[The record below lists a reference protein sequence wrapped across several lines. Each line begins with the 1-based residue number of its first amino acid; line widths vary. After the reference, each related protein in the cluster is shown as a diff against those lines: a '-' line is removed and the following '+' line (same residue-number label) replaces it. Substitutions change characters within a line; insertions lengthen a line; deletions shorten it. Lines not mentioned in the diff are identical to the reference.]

1 MQKAM
6 PAAARI
12 ARWLAAFAAGLL
24 LLAVSAAPAAAQ
36 HDSWPGEGADPA
48 AEVVSEGG
56 DEASGDAGV
65 EDEYDEVLPADVE
78 VSWDPTPREPRPDR
92 PVPTPIAELPLARG
106 KTIPGRTAR
115 MRADGK
121 AAVPLGAP
129 RRVRDV
135 VRALNEIAGKPY
147 KWGGGH
153 GSIIDRGYDCSGAVS
168 YGLIRNRLLSSPM
181 VSGRLAHWGSAGAG
195 RWISV
200 YANNGHVYMEVA
212 GLRLDTS
219 PVGDPTR
226 RKGVRWRPAIGRR
239 GGFAARH
246 PAGL

>member
-1 MQKAM
+1 M
-6 PAAARI
+6 PSAART
-12 ARWLAAFAAGLL
+12 ARCLATLAAGLV
-24 LLAVSAAPAAAQ
+24 LLALSAAPAAAQ
-36 HDSWPGEGADPA
+36 HDTWPGDQADPA
-48 AEVVSEGG
+48 AELVQDEYA
-56 DEASGDAGV
+56 DEAWGDAGV
-65 EDEYDEVLPADVE
+65 EDEYDDTAVLPADIE
-78 VSWDPTPREPRPDR
+78 VDWDPNAPRDPQPGRP
-92 PVPTPIAELPLARG
+92 PPTPVAELPLARG
-106 KTIPGRTAR
+106 KTIPGRAAR
-115 MRADGK
+115 LRADGK

-135 VRALNEIAGKPY
+135 VRALNEIVGKPY

-168 YGLIRNRLLSSPM
+168 YGLIRNRMLPSPM